1 MATVNRTQ
9 HLFNEEYELHW
20 EVLDGVHKVTLRKFS
35 QVEDELVLS
44 HEDVVDGLTIH
55 TEE

>member
-9 HLFNEEYELHW
+9 YLFNEEYELHW

-35 QVEDELVLS
+35 QVENELVLS
-44 HEDVVDGLTIH
+44 YEDVVDGLTIH